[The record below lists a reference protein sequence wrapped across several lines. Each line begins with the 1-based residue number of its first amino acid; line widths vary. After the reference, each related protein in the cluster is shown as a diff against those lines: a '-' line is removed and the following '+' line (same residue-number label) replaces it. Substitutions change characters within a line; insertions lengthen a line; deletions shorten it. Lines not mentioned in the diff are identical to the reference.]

1 MSLWGFCV
9 LLVHDDK
16 QSKEKWAIDGFRIW
30 REQQLNLWRPA
41 DIVVVAIEQLDWSS
55 MLSVVLWRN
64 CSVLVADEQLFS
76 IIASSILELSIK
88 SCPG

>member
-1 MSLWGFCV
+1 
-9 LLVHDDK
+9 
-16 QSKEKWAIDGFRIW
+16 
-30 REQQLNLWRPA
+30 
-41 DIVVVAIEQLDWSS
+41 